1 MTENRVAWIVL
12 DVIRHLND
20 AQKIEMLLSPRQEL
34 FLYHHGLGRKI
45 RNHYQLWQD
54 KALLA
59 EIGKEHPDDASDVI
73 IEAVW
78 DKLRETEAAA
88 LGFKEYQCVD
98 CGEPVLVSGEEAD
111 GDPGQGWCYD
121 CSKRDQAYEPLLTA
135 GE

>member
-1 MTENRVAWIVL
+1 MTEKRMDSIVS
-12 DVIRHLND
+12 DVIQHLND

-59 EIGKEHPDDASDVI
+59 EIGESHLDDASGTI

-78 DKLRETEAAA
+78 DKLR
-88 LGFKEYQCVD
+88 
-98 CGEPVLVSGEEAD
+98 
-111 GDPGQGWCYD
+111 
-121 CSKRDQAYEPLLTA
+121 
-135 GE
+135 

>member
-1 MTENRVAWIVL
+1 MTENRMDWIVS
-12 DVIRHLND
+12 DVIQHLND

-45 RNHYQLWQD
+45 RNHYKFWQD

-59 EIGKEHPDDASDVI
+59 EIGESHPDDASGKI
-73 IEAVW
+73 IEGVW

-88 LGFKEYQCVD
+88 LGFKEYECVD

-111 GDPGQGWCYD
+111 GTGWDRCG
-121 CSKRDQAYEPLLTA
+121 SKRDTSLC
-135 GE
+135 

>member
-1 MTENRVAWIVL
+1 MTENRVEWIVL

-34 FLYHHGLGRKI
+34 FLYHHGLGKKI

-59 EIGKEHPDDASDVI
+59 EIGKEHPDDASGVI

-78 DKLRETEAAA
+78 GKLRETDAEA
-88 LGFKEYQCVD
+88 LGFCDAPCVD
-98 CGEPVLVSGEEAD
+98 CGETVLVAFDSEAD
-111 GDPGQGWCYD
+111 SALCYD
-121 CSKRDQAYEPLLTA
+121 CSRRDQAFEPQMEE